1 MFSAERFDHLLAAK
15 ASPIVRTRRSVKE
28 SIFKALYLTAAMVA
42 TFGWL
47 WLLAWCAMQMV

>member
-1 MFSAERFDHLLAAK
+1 MFSAERVNHLLTAK
-15 ASPIVRTRRSVKE
+15 ASSIVRTRRSVKE
-28 SIFKALYLTAAMVA
+28 FMFKALYLTAAMVA

>member
-1 MFSAERFDHLLAAK
+1 MFK
-15 ASPIVRTRRSVKE
+15 V
-28 SIFKALYLTAAMVA
+28 LYVTAAMLA